1 MFKKYL
7 TIFIILFLTNCS
19 VPGTAFLGPAVT
31 GVTTKSSAR
40 ASLSFGSNQIIKKTN
55 QVIKKTNQIVKR
67 FDNISSVR
75 KNDDF

>member
-1 MFKKYL
+1 M
-7 TIFIILFLTNCS
+7 ILFLTNCS

-31 GVTTKSSAR
+31 GVTTKSTAR

-55 QVIKKTNQIVKR
+55 QIIKKSSQIVKR
-67 FDNISSVR
+67 LDVVSSIR